1 MKNNCQERGLK
12 KQENTNSNCNYV
24 SSPAEVVLSAAMC
37 SHYKEFDFSS
47 TTLRSLSSPVYLS
60 G

>member
-12 KQENTNSNCNYV
+12 KQENTNCNYV
-24 SSPAEVVLSAAMC
+24 SSAAEVVLSAAMC

-60 G
+60 A